1 MLINDVRR
9 VTVSFGAA
17 IAAMALWSG
26 FAFADAMAESG
37 PARESN
43 GLRMRTFKVADVV
56 VQQPPAAQPTVVA
69 PAPVVA
75 DTGPRKVVQA
85 DTHSRNYV
93 GTIMWSALGGAVL
106 GAAVGTA
113 IYFLSEDDDPPR
125 AQHRVLGRGRRPGR
139 GWGRRSSG
147 HGRGGAHEQRH
158 VHASTQGSCAHL
170 AAGALPSPLLG
181 DGRRGRA
188 VATSARRT

>member
-113 IYFLSEDDDPPR
+113 IYFLSEDDDPPVR
-125 AQHRVLGRGRRPGR
+125 NIGY
-139 GWGRRSSG
+139 W
-147 HGRGGAHEQRH
+147 
-158 VHASTQGSCAHL
+158 
-170 AAGALPSPLLG
+170 AAGGVLVGAGVGVVQVMVEEGRTSNAMSMRAPKDPAPTLRLALYRHPF
-181 DGRRGRA
+181 
-188 VATSARRT
+188 